1 MADYIK
7 VDAHKMRRDIEALRQ
22 LLEEIPQQIDELEG
36 SMAKLSTLWEGQA
49 WDAFQRQVVAD
60 IEYLREVYRMGKE
73 YVESFSE
80 AKRIYQDVEIKVDDE
95 VRGLKLL
102 IF

>member
-7 VDAHKMRRDIEALRQ
+7 VDARKMGRDIDELHE
-22 LLEEIPQQIDELEG
+22 LLKEIPRQIDELED
-36 SMAKLSTLWEGQA
+36 SMAKLSTVWEGQA
-49 WDAFQRQVVAD
+49 WDAFQRQVAND

-73 YVESFSE
+73 YVGSFSD

-95 VRGLKLL
+95 VKSLKLL